1 MGLCEGSIPTGRI
14 MAGTAARVVFQAWLG
29 GNVRAGEASRP
40 PSGTD
45 AGDTGMDQTDEQVR
59 LLGEDGALLQHDT
72 YQVDLGDDELRD
84 LYRQLVVVRRIDV
97 EGNNLQRQGQLGIW
111 APCLGQ
117 EAAQVGS
124 ARALQPDDFV
134 FPSYREHGVIYVR
147 AGMQVLAVLALFR
160 GASLSGWD
168 PQEHKVALYSIPIG
182 TQALHAVGY
191 AIGAKWDGAE
201 LCAVAYFG
209 DGATSEGDVS
219 EAFNFAAVHTAP
231 VVFFCQNN
239 QWAISVPL
247 VKQMAGPVYKRAFG
261 FGFPGVQVD
270 GNDVLAVYAV
280 TRAAAERARD
290 GGGPTLIEAMTYR
303 LGAHTTTDDPTRYR
317 TADELDM
324 WKAREP
330 IGRYRAFLERAG
342 LWSEEFEREV
352 QAEADRVAAEVRATV
367 EEMPDPPLSDLVDHV
382 YADPP
387 ATLLAQ
393 WRQLEEFEAQFQ
405 AEA

>member
-1 MGLCEGSIPTGRI
+1 
-14 MAGTAARVVFQAWLG
+14 
-29 GNVRAGEASRP
+29 
-40 PSGTD
+40 
-45 AGDTGMDQTDEQVR
+45 MDQTDEQVR
-59 LLGEDGALLQHDT
+59 LLAEDGTLLEHDT
-72 YQVDLGDDELRD
+72 YRADLSDDQLRD

-124 ARALQPDDFV
+124 ASALRPEDFV
-134 FPSYREHGVIYVR
+134 FPSYREHGVLYVR
-147 AGMQVLAVLALFR
+147 GGRDVLSVLALFR

-168 PQEHKVALYSIPIG
+168 PQARNLALYSIPIG
-182 TQALHAVGY
+182 THALHAVGY

-209 DGATSEGDVS
+209 DGATSEGDTS
-219 EAFNFAAVHTAP
+219 EAFNFAAVNSAP

-247 VKQMAGPVYKRAFG
+247 SKQMAGPIYKRAFG

-280 TRAAAERARD
+280 TKAAADRARD
-290 GGGPTLIEAMTYR
+290 GGGPTLIEAITYR

-317 TADELDM
+317 TVDELDM

-330 IGRYRAFLERAG
+330 IGRYRAFLEKAG
-342 LWSEEFEREV
+342 LWSQALEGEV
-352 QAEADRVAAEVRATV
+352 QAEADRVAAEVRSAV
-367 EEMPDPPLSDLVDHV
+367 EGMPDPPLADLVDHV
-382 YADPP
+382 YAVPP
-387 ATLLAQ
+387 LTLRRQ
-393 WRQLEEFEAQFQ
+393 WERLQAFEAQFVG
-405 AEA
+405 AGEE

>member
-1 MGLCEGSIPTGRI
+1 
-14 MAGTAARVVFQAWLG
+14 
-29 GNVRAGEASRP
+29 
-40 PSGTD
+40 
-45 AGDTGMDQTDEQVR
+45 MDQTDEQVR
-59 LLGEDGALLQHDT
+59 LLGEDGTLLQHDT
-72 YQVDLGDDELRD
+72 YKVDLSDAELCD

-124 ARALQPDDFV
+124 ARALGPDDFV
-134 FPSYREHGVIYVR
+134 FPSYREHGVVYVR
-147 AGMQVLAVLALFR
+147 AGMEVLSVLGLYR
-160 GASLSGWD
+160 GANLSGWD
-168 PQEHKVALYSIPIG
+168 PQRHKLAQYSIPIG

-201 LCAVAYFG
+201 VCAVAYFG
-209 DGATSEGDVS
+209 DGATSEGEVS
-219 EAFNFAAVHTAP
+219 EAFNFAAVHSAP

-247 VKQMAGPVYKRAFG
+247 AKQMAGPVYKRAFG

-290 GGGPTLIEAMTYR
+290 GAGPTLIEAITYR

-317 TADELDM
+317 TSAELDM

-342 LWSEEFEREV
+342 LFTEALEREV
-352 QAEADRVAAEVRATV
+352 QAEADRVAAEVRSTV
-367 EEMPDPPLSDLVDHV
+367 EHMPDPPLSDLVDHV

-387 ATLLAQ
+387 ATLTAQ
-393 WRQLEEFEAQFQ
+393 WRQLQEFEAQFE

>member
-1 MGLCEGSIPTGRI
+1 
-14 MAGTAARVVFQAWLG
+14 
-29 GNVRAGEASRP
+29 
-40 PSGTD
+40 
-45 AGDTGMDQTDEQVR
+45 MDHSDEQVR
-59 LLGEDGALLQHDT
+59 LLADDGTLLEHGT
-72 YQVDLGDDELRD
+72 YKADLTDEQLRD

-124 ARALQPDDFV
+124 AKALRPEDFV
-134 FPSYREHGVIYVR
+134 FPSYREHGVLYVR
-147 AGMQVLAVLALFR
+147 SGLEVLSVLQLFR

-168 PQEHKVALYSIPIG
+168 PRERNMALYSIPIG

-209 DGATSEGDVS
+209 DGATSEGDTN
-219 EAFNFAAVHTAP
+219 EAFNFAAVNSAP

-247 VKQMAGPVYKRAFG
+247 SKQMAGPIYQRAFG

-280 TRAAAERARD
+280 TKAAADRARD
-290 GGGPTLIEAMTYR
+290 GGGPTLIEAITYR

-330 IGRYRAFLERAG
+330 IGRYRAFLEKAG
-342 LWSEEFEREV
+342 LWSEELEADV
-352 QAEADRVAAEVRATV
+352 QAEADRVAAAVREAV
-367 EEMPDPPLSDLVDHV
+367 EELPDPPLHDLVDHV
-382 YADPP
+382 YAEPP
-387 ATLLAQ
+387 ATLRRQ
-393 WRQLEEFEAQFQ
+393 WARLEQFEAQFA
-405 AEA
+405 AE

>member
-1 MGLCEGSIPTGRI
+1 MEVLS
-14 MAGTAARVVFQAWLG
+14 VLG
-29 GNVRAGEASRP
+29 
-40 PSGTD
+40 
-45 AGDTGMDQTDEQVR
+45 
-59 LLGEDGALLQHDT
+59 
-72 YQVDLGDDELRD
+72 
-84 LYRQLVVVRRIDV
+84 LYR
-97 EGNNLQRQGQLGIW
+97 
-111 APCLGQ
+111 
-117 EAAQVGS
+117 
-124 ARALQPDDFV
+124 
-134 FPSYREHGVIYVR
+134 
-147 AGMQVLAVLALFR
+147 
-160 GASLSGWD
+160 GANLSGWD
-168 PQEHKVALYSIPIG
+168 PQRHKLAQYSIPIG

-201 LCAVAYFG
+201 VCAVAYFG

-219 EAFNFAAVHTAP
+219 EAFNFAAVHSAP

-247 VKQMAGPVYKRAFG
+247 AKQMAGPVYKRAFG

-290 GGGPTLIEAMTYR
+290 GAGPTLIEAITYR

-317 TADELDM
+317 TSDELDM

-342 LWSEEFEREV
+342 LFTEALEREV
-352 QAEADRVAAEVRATV
+352 QADADRVAAEVRSTV
-367 EEMPDPPLSDLVDHV
+367 EHMPDPPLSDLVDHV

-387 ATLLAQ
+387 ATLTAQ
-393 WRQLEEFEAQFQ
+393 WRQLQEFEAQFQ